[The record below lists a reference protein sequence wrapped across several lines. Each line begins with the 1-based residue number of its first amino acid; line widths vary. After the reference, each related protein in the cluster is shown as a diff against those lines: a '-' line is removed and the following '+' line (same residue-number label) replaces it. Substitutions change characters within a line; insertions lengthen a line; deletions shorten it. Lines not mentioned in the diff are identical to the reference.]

1 LADAASLIALMV
13 IAGSLDHSKKESET
27 MALLG
32 NLVGTVDG
40 LVGGLLGASGGAS
53 SSTDLQAATNP
64 TVDLSASH
72 VLEAAVGGGDTGG
85 IGDIGLSGIGDLGL
99 HVEAPTFVGVSSTT
113 DASATAGGDTSNHG
127 GLLGGLL

>member
-1 LADAASLIALMV
+1 
-13 IAGSLDHSKKESET
+13 

-53 SSTDLQAATNP
+53 SSTDLQVATNP

-72 VLEAAVGGGDTGG
+72 VLEAAVGGGG

>member
-1 LADAASLIALMV
+1 
-13 IAGSLDHSKKESET
+13 

-53 SSTDLQAATNP
+53 SSTDLQVATNP

-72 VLEAAVGGGDTGG
+72 VLEAAVGGGDSG